1 MATNKEVRLR
11 QTREVDE
18 VNGEKETKKKKE
30 LLGKV
35 PKIRTCSYLWETN
48 ILQLAHR
55 RLMDVFKTSVNDPF
69 LSFNYYLIYWIIK
82 IKIYYHGLN
91 DYVEK
96 QQVRIEKYILGQ
108 KSWNG

>member
-35 PKIRTCSYLWETN
+35 PKIRTCFYLWETN
-48 ILQLAHR
+48 ILQLAQR

-69 LSFNYYLIYWIIK
+69 LSFNYYLIY
-82 IKIYYHGLN
+82 
-91 DYVEK
+91 
-96 QQVRIEKYILGQ
+96 
-108 KSWNG
+108 

>member
-18 VNGEKETKKKKE
+18 VNEEKETKKKKE

-48 ILQLAHR
+48 IPQLAQR
-55 RLMDVFKTSVNDPF
+55 RLQETSVNALPF
-69 LSFNYYLIYWIIK
+69 YLRFNCNLLK
-82 IKIYYHGLN
+82 N
-91 DYVEK
+91 
-96 QQVRIEKYILGQ
+96 
-108 KSWNG
+108 